1 MASAHIEINGTA
13 TRHNAQL
20 RGFVDRLQQLVEDA
34 ARLKAVFDQA
44 ALGNDWDALGDLLG
58 VSASDAETIYALFG
72 YERSAFA
79 SAKTDLDGDT
89 FVAQLL
95 SRMG

>member
-20 RGFVDRLQQLVEDA
+20 RGFIDRLQQLVEDA

-44 ALGNDWDALGDLLG
+44 ALGEDWEAMGNLLG
-58 VSASDAETIYALFG
+58 VSAGDAQTIYNLFG
-72 YERSAFA
+72 SAQGELA
-79 SAKTDLDGDT
+79 ADA

>member
-1 MASAHIEINGTA
+1 MASAHIDINGTA

-20 RGFVDRLQQLVEDA
+20 RGFIDRLQQLVEDA

-44 ALGNDWDALGDLLG
+44 ASDQDWEALGVLLG
-58 VSASDAETIYALFG
+58 VSAGEAEAIYNLFTSAQAELDADPNV
-72 YERSAFA
+72 A
-79 SAKTDLDGDT
+79 S
-89 FVAQLL
+89 LL

>member
-1 MASAHIEINGTA
+1 MASAHIDINGTA

-20 RGFVDRLQQLVEDA
+20 RGFIDRLQGIVADA

-44 ALGNDWDALGDLLG
+44 ALGNDWEALGDLLG
-58 VSASDAETIYALFG
+58 VSATEAETIYNLFG
-72 YERSAFA
+72 
-79 SAKTDLDGDT
+79 SAKADLDGDT

-95 SRMG
+95 SRAG